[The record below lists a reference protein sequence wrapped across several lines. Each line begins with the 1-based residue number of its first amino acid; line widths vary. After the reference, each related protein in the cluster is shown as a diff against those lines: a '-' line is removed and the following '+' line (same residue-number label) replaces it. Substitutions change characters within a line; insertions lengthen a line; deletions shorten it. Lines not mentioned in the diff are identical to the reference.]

1 MKILVVGGGGRE
13 HAIIWKLNQS
23 PLVKEIYCAPGNAG
37 IGAIAKNVDIP
48 SDNIEKLIEFSR
60 EICIDLTVVGPE
72 EPLVKGIVDKFRQN
86 GLKIIGPTKH
96 GAQLEGSKAFAK
108 GFMKKYNIPTARYNV
123 AETFEQAKAII
134 EDYSYPVMIKAS
146 GLAAGKGAFICESKE
161 EALDMAKKL
170 LEEKI
175 LGKSGDNIVIEEFLH
190 GTETSILCFIDGNT
204 IIPMA
209 NSQDHKRAF
218 DGDEGEM
225 TGGMGAFSP
234 NYVYTEEIAKQTE
247 TEILQPTLIGI
258 QKEKMDYRGIIYVGL
273 MITKEGPKVLE
284 YNVRFGD
291 PEAQTILP
299 RLETDL
305 AEIFNKI
312 VDGKL
317 GDISINWSKEGTVCV
332 MLASEGYPG
341 NYKKGLEIK
350 GLKNVSKDLLIFHS
364 GTVEDGKR
372 ITTNGGRVLGIVGKG
387 KTIDEAREKVYK
399 NIEKISFEGAFY
411 RTDIGIGK

>member
-1 MKILVVGGGGRE
+1 MKILVIGGGGRE

-37 IGAIAKNVDIP
+37 IGKIAKNVDI
-48 SDNIEKLIEFSR
+48 SLDNIEKLVEFSR
-60 EICIDLTVVGPE
+60 EIDIDLTVVGPE

-86 GLKIIGPTKH
+86 GLKIVGPTKH
-96 GAQLEGSKAFAK
+96 AAQLEGSKAFAK
-108 GFMKKYNIPTARYNV
+108 EFMKKYNIPTAQYDV
-123 AETFEQAKAII
+123 ARTFKEASAII
-134 EDYSYPVMIKAS
+134 ESCSCPIVIKAS

-161 EALDMAKKL
+161 EALNMVKGL

-204 IIPMA
+204 IVPMA

-218 DGDEGEM
+218 DGDKGEM

-234 NYVYTEEIAKQTE
+234 NYVYTEKIAKQTE
-247 TEILQPTLIGI
+247 VEILQPTLIGI
-258 QKEKMDYRGIIYVGL
+258 QKEKMDYRGIIYAGL
-273 MITKEGPKVLE
+273 MITEEGPKVLE

-291 PEAQTILP
+291 PETQAILP

-312 VDGKL
+312 MDRKL
-317 GDISINWSKEGTVCV
+317 EDININWSKEGTVCV

-341 NYKKGLEIK
+341 DYKKGLEIT
-350 GLKNVSKDLLIFHS
+350 GLENIPKDLLIFHS
-364 GTVEDGKR
+364 GTAEDGER

-387 KTIDEAREKVYK
+387 KTIDEAGKKVYK
-399 NIEKISFEGAFY
+399 NIDRISFEGAFY
-411 RTDIGIGK
+411 RRDIGIK

>member
-23 PLVKEIYCAPGNAG
+23 QSAREIYCAPGNAG
-37 IGAIAKNVDIP
+37 IGEIAKNVDIS
-48 SDNIEKLIEFSR
+48 SDNIEKLVEFSR
-60 EICIDLTVVGPE
+60 EMKIDLTIVGPE
-72 EPLVKGIVDKFRQN
+72 DPLAKGIVDKFRQN
-86 GLKIIGPTKH
+86 GLKIVGPTKH
-96 GAQLEGSKAFAK
+96 AAQLESSKIFAK
-108 GFMKKYNIPTARYNV
+108 GFMKKYNIPTAQYEV
-123 AETFEQAKAII
+123 ARTFKEASEII
-134 EDYSYPVMIKAS
+134 ENCSCPIVIKAS

-161 EALDMAKKL
+161 EALNMAKGL

-218 DGDEGEM
+218 DGDKGKM
-225 TGGMGAFSP
+225 TGGMGAYSP
-234 NYVYTEEIAKQTE
+234 NYVYTEEIAKQVE

-291 PEAQTILP
+291 PEAQAVLP

-305 AEIFNKI
+305 VEIFNKI
-312 VDGKL
+312 VDGRLK
-317 GDISINWSKEGTVCV
+317 DINISWSEEGTVCV
-332 MLASEGYPG
+332 MLASKGYPG
-341 NYKKGLEIK
+341 DYEKGLEIK
-350 GLKNVSKDLLIFHS
+350 GLENISEDLLIFHS
-364 GTVEDGKR
+364 GTAEDGER
-372 ITTNGGRVLGIVGKG
+372 IITNGGRVLGLVGKG
-387 KTIDEAREKVYK
+387 KTVEEARGKVYK
-399 NIEKISFEGAFY
+399 NIDSISFKGAFY
-411 RTDIGIGK
+411 RRDIGMN